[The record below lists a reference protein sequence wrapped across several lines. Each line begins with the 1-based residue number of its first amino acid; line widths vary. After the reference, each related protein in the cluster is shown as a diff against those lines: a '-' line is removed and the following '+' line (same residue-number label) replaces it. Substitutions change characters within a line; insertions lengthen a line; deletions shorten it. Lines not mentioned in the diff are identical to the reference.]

1 MAFSVGCTVLPG
13 SHGNTP
19 GTSLAQV
26 LLKTAPTAPASGS
39 SSMVTSWESLQVGS
53 VNILSHLSSPISILE
68 AGNQTFCSLLY
79 REM

>member
-1 MAFSVGCTVLPG
+1 MAFLVGCTVLPG

-26 LLKTAPTAPASGS
+26 LLKMAPTSPASGS
-39 SSMVTSWESLQVGS
+39 SSMVTSLLVDS
-53 VNILSHLSSPISILE
+53 VSILSHLSSPISILE

>member
-1 MAFSVGCTVLPG
+1 MAFLVGCTVLPG

-26 LLKTAPTAPASGS
+26 LLKMAPTSPASGS
-39 SSMVTSWESLQVGS
+39 SSMVTSWESLQVDS
-53 VNILSHLSSPISILE
+53 VSILSHLSSPISILE
-68 AGNQTFCSLLY
+68 AGNQTFCSFLY